1 MRGVEDTPYFG
12 GIYYGKVVYSKDY
25 PFSPP
30 AVYMI
35 TPSGRFECNKR
46 ICMSS
51 RYGRLWCPAMCV
63 KLFLDLLC
71 LMSEDI
77 VGDGCIVETDK
88 IRRKLAK
95 QSWIFNS
102 NNAVF
107 CKLFP
112 DLVRS
117 SVHN

>member
-12 GIYYGKVVYSKDY
+12 GIYHGKLVFPKSF
-25 PFSPP
+25 PFKAP

-46 ICMSS
+46 ICMSRNS
-51 RYGRLWCPAMCV
+51 QWNPAISFI
-63 KLFLDLLC
+63 LFLDLLC

-77 VGDGCIVETDK
+77 VGDGCIVETDE

-95 QSWIFNS
+95 ESWIFNS
-102 NNAVF
+102 NDAVF
-107 CKLFP
+107 L
-112 DLVRS
+112 
-117 SVHN
+117 